1 MREHIL
7 VMHLS
12 ENCQGSHHAC
22 FCLFI
27 FVPLDT
33 DNIPG
38 AFCILQAVIVTSNIL
53 PSRQLPWHTGYPVPC
68 SFFLMYIA
76 YKAMP
81 MCVLVFALLAWPLQK
96 KKWTSK
102 AMPVS
107 EQCQGSHDHAFICL
121 SSSCC
126 KSQNLAGQHKTVS
139 CWCSTHVLLRITAAC
154 IIFPVRSRL
163 LTWLSLTVEIFQCW

>member
-96 KKWTSK
+96 KK
-102 AMPVS
+102 VNI
-107 EQCQGSHDHAFICL
+107 QSHA
-121 SSSCC
+121 S
-126 KSQNLAGQHKTVS
+126 V
-139 CWCSTHVLLRITAAC
+139 
-154 IIFPVRSRL
+154 
-163 LTWLSLTVEIFQCW
+163 